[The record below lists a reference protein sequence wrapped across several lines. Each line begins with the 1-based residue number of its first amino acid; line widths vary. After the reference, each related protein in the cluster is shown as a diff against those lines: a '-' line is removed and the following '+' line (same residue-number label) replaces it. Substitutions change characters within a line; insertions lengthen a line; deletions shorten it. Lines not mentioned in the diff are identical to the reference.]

1 VGEGA
6 NECIFN
12 EFTITF
18 ALFSRS
24 KDVSL
29 NDFFGI
35 RIENH
40 ALIKSDQ

>member
-1 VGEGA
+1 MGERV
-6 NECIFN
+6 NESIFN
-12 EFTITF
+12 ELTITF

-35 RIENH
+35 RGKNH

>member
-1 VGEGA
+1 MGERV
-6 NECIFN
+6 NESIFN

-18 ALFSRS
+18 DIFSRS

-35 RIENH
+35 RIKNH